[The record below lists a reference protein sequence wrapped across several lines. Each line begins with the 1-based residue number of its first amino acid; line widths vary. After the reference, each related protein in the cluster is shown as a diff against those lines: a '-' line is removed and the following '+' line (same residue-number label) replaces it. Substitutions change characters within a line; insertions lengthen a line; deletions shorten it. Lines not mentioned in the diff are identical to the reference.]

1 MDIKEAKNKKAKAE
15 IEIAHILEKLEAET
29 GLEVNNMIYIRRE
42 SEKSTLSA
50 LPVRIKT
57 NIKIEKEE

>member
-1 MDIKEAKNKKAKAE
+1 M
-15 IEIAHILEKLEAET
+15 EIAHILEHLETEI

-57 NIKIEKEE
+57 KIILTF

>member
-1 MDIKEAKNKKAKAE
+1 MDIKEVKNKKEKAE
-15 IEIAHILEKLEAET
+15 MEIAHILENLEAEI

-57 NIKIEKEE
+57 NIILTF

>member
-1 MDIKEAKNKKAKAE
+1 MDIKEVKNKKEKAE
-15 IEIAHILEKLEAET
+15 MEIAHILEKLEDEI

-57 NIKIEKEE
+57 KIILTF

>member
-1 MDIKEAKNKKAKAE
+1 MDYEVVIFNLSKAE
-15 IEIAHILEKLEAET
+15 IEIAHILEHLDSEI
-29 GLEVNNMIYIRRE
+29 GLEVNNMIYIRSE

-57 NIKIEKEE
+57 KIILTF